1 MQCYAIQGR
10 PNELE
15 FICWTGDFN
24 YKLMVGI
31 FEDECRL
38 KRLIDYLPQTIVNR
52 LGLDYLPYDLLL
64 NDWRKEL
71 LKWFS
76 VRKFDIS
83 DKLVNIFAKNSMGT
97 NGYRAQI
104 TFTDVKEGKNICIMT
119 FQNLTYEE
127 EKTQLILPNDDEE

>member
-1 MQCYAIQGR
+1 M
-10 PNELE
+10 
-15 FICWTGDFN
+15 
-24 YKLMVGI
+24 
-31 FEDECRL
+31 
-38 KRLIDYLPQTIVNR
+38 IDYLPQTIVNR

-83 DKLVNIFAKNSMGT
+83 DRLVDIFAKHSMGT
-97 NGYRAQI
+97 NGYIARI
-104 TFTDVKEGKNICIMT
+104 TFTDVEEGKNRCIIT

-127 EKTQLILPNDDEE
+127 ERDLLILPSSDEE